1 MITST
6 KCPPVLINKRSR
18 LRTYRPLP
26 RSYLPLASDA
36 LTSSHRPA
44 ARSPRPRWAV
54 ASHTQNGDPPSTSK
68 ALLLRIRAVCHLYS
82 YIRTRLQRRPLLS
95 VESREIAERRCR
107 TFKSSHHLSFVSS
120 WGSGSRCQ
128 VPQSKAST
136 RSLNPTHCPSGPTVY
151 QDCEV

>member
-6 KCPPVLINKRSR
+6 KCPPVLINKRSP
-18 LRTYRPLP
+18 LRTYHPLP

-36 LTSSHRPA
+36 LTSSHRPV

-54 ASHTQNGDPPSTSK
+54 ASHTQSRDPASISK
-68 ALLLRIRAVCHLYS
+68 ALLRIRAVCHVYP

-95 VESREIAERRCR
+95 VESQEIEERRCR

-120 WGSGSRCQ
+120 RGSGSRCQ

-136 RSLNPTHCPSGPTVY
+136 RSLNRTHCPSGPTVY